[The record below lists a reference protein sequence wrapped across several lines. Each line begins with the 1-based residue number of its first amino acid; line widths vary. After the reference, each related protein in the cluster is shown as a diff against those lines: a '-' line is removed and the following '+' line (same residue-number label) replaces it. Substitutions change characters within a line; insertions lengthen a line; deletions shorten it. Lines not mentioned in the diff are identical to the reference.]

1 MARNA
6 YPLRIN
12 VPIQRTLLRLVD
24 KLIHPLL
31 SAQATDHQTKRR
43 LPPAEPRHCHLTPR
57 LAELL
62 VIFSIPI
69 RPF

>member
-12 VPIQRTLLRLVD
+12 VPIQLTLLRLVD

-31 SAQATDHQTKRR
+31 SAQAPGHQTKRR
-43 LPPAEPRHCHLTPR
+43 LPPAEPRYRHLTPR

-69 RPF
+69 RPL